1 MDLRWIIATVVI
13 SVTVISWRE
22 KENKVEKYYQVIKDL
37 ARYEFGCGY
46 YTRPTNPSQEVQVED
61 LQRRIAEHYPDLKS
75 AKEALKQV
83 QKGTPNAHS
92 IY

>member
-1 MDLRWIIATVVI
+1 MKHKSDTIG
-13 SVTVISWRE
+13 E
-22 KENKVEKYYQVIKDL
+22 KNKVEKYHQVIKDL

-83 QKGTPNAHS
+83 QKGIPNAHS
-92 IY
+92 NY